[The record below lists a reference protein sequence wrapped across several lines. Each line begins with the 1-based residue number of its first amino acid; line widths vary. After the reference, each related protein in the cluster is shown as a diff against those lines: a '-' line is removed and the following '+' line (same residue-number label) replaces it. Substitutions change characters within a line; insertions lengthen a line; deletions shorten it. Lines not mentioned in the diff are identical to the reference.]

1 MYVYTLCSALS
12 SSTQYTC
19 KFQPKERRKVF
30 TPLALGTNH
39 MLGVDQFVPL
49 TTQNFELRLFN
60 MDGSAMSANSDLLTL
75 STDSIGAIEE
85 NQDIITVHYG
95 NGIIK
100 FPSKVSFNDVTWTLN
115 CYCSP
120 NVLGALREWRS
131 QVYDAK
137 TEKIG
142 LPSQYMK
149 LCYIVRYDAQGNE
162 RDVLKMPGVWVS
174 SLNYGD
180 MNQQGGELVKV
191 SLTLVVSKVI
201 PLTEAE
207 RA

>member
-1 MYVYTLCSALS
+1 MYIRCIALYQVQRNIFLS
-12 SSTQYTC
+12 FDL
-19 KFQPKERRKVF
+19 KKEEKLF
-30 TPLALGTNH
+30 NPLALGTNH

-191 SLTLVVSKVI
+191 SLTLVISKVI

-207 RA
+207 RS

>member
-1 MYVYTLCSALS
+1 MINIFS
-12 SSTQYTC
+12 
-19 KFQPKERRKVF
+19 
-30 TPLALGTNH
+30 PLALGTNH
-39 MLGVDQFVPL
+39 MLGVDNFVPL
-49 TTQNFELRLFN
+49 TVQNFELRLFN

-75 STDSIGAIEE
+75 STDSIGSIEE

-207 RA
+207 RS

>member
-1 MYVYTLCSALS
+1 MVNI
-12 SSTQYTC
+12 
-19 KFQPKERRKVF
+19 F
-30 TPLALGTNH
+30 TPLAIGTNH
-39 MLGVDQFVPL
+39 MLGVDNYVPL
-49 TTQNFELRLFN
+49 TTQNYEIRLFN

-85 NQDIITVHYG
+85 TQDVITVHYG

-100 FPSKVSFNDVTWTLN
+100 FPSKVSFSDVSWTLN

-120 NVLGALREWRS
+120 NVLGALREWRK
-131 QVYDAK
+131 QVFDPT

-142 LPSQYMK
+142 VPSEYFK
-149 LCYIVRYDAQGNE
+149 LAYIVRFDGQGNE
-162 RDVLKMPGVWVS
+162 RDVLKLPGVWLS

-180 MNQQGGELVKV
+180 MNAQGGDVVKV
-191 SLTLVVSKVI
+191 SVTLVISKVI

-207 RA
+207 RS

>member
-1 MYVYTLCSALS
+1 MVNIFS
-12 SSTQYTC
+12 
-19 KFQPKERRKVF
+19 
-30 TPLALGTNH
+30 PLALGTNH
-39 MLGVDQFVPL
+39 MLGVDNFVPL
-49 TTQNFELRLFN
+49 TVQNFELRLFN

-85 NQDIITVHYG
+85 NQDIIIVHYG

-100 FPSKVSFNDVTWTLN
+100 FPSKVSFNDINWTLN

-142 LPSQYMK
+142 LPSEYMK

>member
-1 MYVYTLCSALS
+1 ML
-12 SSTQYTC
+12 
-19 KFQPKERRKVF
+19 KFRPKERRKMF
-30 TPLALGTNH
+30 APLALGTNH
-39 MLGVDQFVPL
+39 MLGVDNFVPL

-85 NQDIITVHYG
+85 NQDIIIVHYG